1 MIESYSFGSMTV
13 AGLRCDK
20 DLKIIRGEVVS
31 GWWRKEG
38 HLLQETDLED
48 LLSAAPQVLV
58 VGTGAYGAMRVDG
71 GLRALLE
78 ERRIELI
85 AAPPAGGG
93 AASTG
98 LAAGAGDGAGAFH
111 LTC

>member
-20 DLKIIRGEVVS
+20 DLKIIRGGVVS

-85 AAPPAGGG
+85 AEPTARAVEAFNRLVSEGRD
-93 AASTG
+93 A
-98 LAAGAGDGAGAFH
+98 AGAFH